1 MYFPQIQKPQAFAHG
16 SLGYISI
23 IMISHTAGDIQGHL
37 GTSLSKKIST
47 ISFCRGIIQIR
58 PTKTNNKGD
67 IKMNLNKTA
76 REITTY
82 ALEDELS
89 GFFVDVENDVSR
101 NGYINFFLY
110 HKSCG
115 IKDLMFG
122 IPQVDAEDVEVFI
135 TANVEDYI
143 ESYKEE
149 YML

>member
-1 MYFPQIQKPQAFAHG
+1 
-16 SLGYISI
+16 
-23 IMISHTAGDIQGHL
+23 
-37 GTSLSKKIST
+37 
-47 ISFCRGIIQIR
+47 
-58 PTKTNNKGD
+58 
-67 IKMNLNKTA
+67 MNLNKIA
-76 REITTY
+76 RKITTY

-89 GFFVDVENDVSR
+89 GFFVDVENDVSG

-110 HKSCG
+110 HESCG

>member
-1 MYFPQIQKPQAFAHG
+1 
-16 SLGYISI
+16 
-23 IMISHTAGDIQGHL
+23 
-37 GTSLSKKIST
+37 
-47 ISFCRGIIQIR
+47 
-58 PTKTNNKGD
+58 
-67 IKMNLNKTA
+67 MNLNKIA

-89 GFFVDVENDVSR
+89 GFFVDVENDVSG

-110 HKSCG
+110 HKNCG

-122 IPQVDAEDVEVFI
+122 IPQVGAKDVEDFI
-135 TANVEDYI
+135 VANVEEYI